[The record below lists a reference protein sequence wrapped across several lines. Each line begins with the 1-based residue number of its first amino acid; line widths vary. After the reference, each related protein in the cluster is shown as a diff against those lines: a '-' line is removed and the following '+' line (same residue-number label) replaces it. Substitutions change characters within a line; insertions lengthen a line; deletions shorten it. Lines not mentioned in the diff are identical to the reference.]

1 VFSYDRTD
9 LNVQVKDPRNNLY
22 GYSYDSVARLV
33 QETDQAGAQVNVTR
47 NGQDDVTS
55 YVDPRSITTAY
66 VRNGFGEVIQEA
78 SPDAGT
84 TVFTR
89 DARGLVTSET
99 DGRGVVTNRTYDAA
113 GRMLTE
119 TYPAATAENVTYAYD
134 ATTSGN
140 RGKGRLTSIT
150 DQSGSTAF
158 VYDALG
164 RVITNTR
171 VIAGK
176 SDVTAYVYNLAGRV
190 TTILTEIRFT
200 SKLFIVKLC
209 HNCSH

>member
-1 VFSYDRTD
+1 LRIGEDKILHELCQGINCLHRCSPSACT
-9 LNVQVKDPRNNLY
+9 NN
-22 GYSYDSVARLV
+22 
-33 QETDQAGAQVNVTR
+33 
-47 NGQDDVTS
+47 
-55 YVDPRSITTAY
+55 
-66 VRNGFGEVIQEA
+66 
-78 SPDAGT
+78 
-84 TVFTR
+84 
-89 DARGLVTSET
+89 
-99 DGRGVVTNRTYDAA
+99 
-113 GRMLTE
+113 
-119 TYPAATAENVTYAYD
+119 

-176 SDVTAYVYNLAGRV
+176 SYVTAYVYNLAGRV